1 MSVET
6 KDAAALLD
14 RIAPT
19 RGKVL
24 VMGSMNA
31 DYTVTTARLPQPGE
45 TVNGGPLSILPGGK
59 SANQAAAASRLGAHV
74 ELLGAVG
81 FDENADFL
89 LGELGKARVDTSA
102 IRHVPGPSGTTVIT
116 VDERGENTIVYS
128 AGSNATVT
136 ADIVHQ
142 WSDELTS
149 GTVLGLCLESPMD
162 AVLAAASIAHEAG
175 LPVLL
180 NNSPF
185 TADLPAQLIAD
196 TDILLVNEHE
206 MADLLGVDA
215 PQDGDWRHANWADMQ
230 RRLENL
236 GFASSIVTLGAAG
249 VVVMDGDDAKSPQQ
263 LPAVKVHP
271 VDTTGCGD
279 AFMGTV
285 LAGLASGLS
294 LSECAH
300 VATAVAAYAAI
311 GRGAQASYGDA
322 EQIKH
327 FLAER

>member
-1 MSVET
+1 MGAEATDVAT
-6 KDAAALLD
+6 LLG

-19 RGKVL
+19 QGKVM

-31 DYTVTTARLPQPGE
+31 DYTVTTTRLPQPGE
-45 TVNGGPLSILPGGK
+45 TVNGGPLTILPGGK
-59 SANQAAAASRLGAHV
+59 SANQATAASRLGADV

-81 FDENADFL
+81 TDENADFL
-89 LGELGKARVDTSA
+89 LGELAKAGVDTSA
-102 IRHVPGPSGTTVIT
+102 IQHVPEPSGTTVIT

-136 ADIVHQ
+136 ADIVRQ

-185 TADLPAQLIAD
+185 TADLPEQLIAD
-196 TDILLVNEHE
+196 TAILLVNEHE

-215 PQDGDWRHANWADMQ
+215 PQDGDWRHVDWADMQ
-230 RRLENL
+230 HQLEEL

-249 VVVMDGDDAKSPQQ
+249 VVVMDGDNHSGPQL
-263 LPAVKVHP
+263 LPAVTVRP

-294 LSECAH
+294 LGECSR
-300 VATAVAAYAAI
+300 VATAVAAYAAT

-322 EQIKH
+322 EQIKDCM
-327 FLAER
+327 AGR